1 MQDIKI
7 NGNNRHA
14 CLQDMEGEFFFLKY
28 GEWLYTRPPLGTIH
42 PTPYCIVERE
52 DLSLYAHII
61 LGGVY

>member
-1 MQDIKI
+1 MATTDMHVYKI
-7 NGNNRHA
+7 WRVN
-14 CLQDMEGEFFFLKY
+14 FFFLKY